1 MTDTHWEV
9 RLMSIYNTILVF
21 WNTEASERDR
31 FRKGDIVTVLGPS
44 ATRGHHIVQKG
55 DVILHVPYTRMAIQ
69 VGTVDLFN
77 FTMRALNKS
86 NMQ

>member
-1 MTDTHWEV
+1 M
-9 RLMSIYNTILVF
+9 
-21 WNTEASERDR
+21 
-31 FRKGDIVTVLGPS
+31 TVLGPS